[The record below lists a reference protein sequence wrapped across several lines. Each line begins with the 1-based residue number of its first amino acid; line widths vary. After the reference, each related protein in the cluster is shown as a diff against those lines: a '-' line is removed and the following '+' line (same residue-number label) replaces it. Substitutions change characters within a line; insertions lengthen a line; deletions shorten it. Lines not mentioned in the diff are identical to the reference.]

1 LGPQAGWNIPDSS
14 IRAGLEAT
22 VIPGRFQIL
31 DQHKAQAL
39 GFSNARVILDGAH
52 TEASANALACTLM
65 EYFPTAKLALVVG
78 MASDKDHFAFARSLL
93 EEAQP
98 HLVVTTRV
106 SVAGSLERSTSGA
119 ELAQSWCQA
128 AKSANMEV
136 ILQSVQQPFVD
147 HRNQNLATHNV
158 SRRTGSADKAAIM
171 AQDYTAETQ
180 TPVGSK
186 GSVVVLEAEK
196 MEAAISTAAKY
207 VEQRSDETQRIW
219 VVCIT
224 GSLHGVAT
232 VLSLLP

>member
-1 LGPQAGWNIPDSS
+1 
-14 IRAGLEAT
+14 
-22 VIPGRFQIL
+22 
-31 DQHKAQAL
+31 
-39 GFSNARVILDGAH
+39 
-52 TEASANALACTLM
+52 M
-65 EYFPTAKLALVVG
+65 
-78 MASDKDHFAFARSLL
+78 
-93 EEAQP
+93 
-98 HLVVTTRV
+98 VTTRV

-136 ILQSVQQPFVD
+136 ILQSVQQPLVD
-147 HRNQNLATHNV
+147 HGNQNLATHNV
-158 SRRTGSADKAAIM
+158 SHRTRTADKAAIM
-171 AQDYTAETQ
+171 AQDDTAEIQ

-196 MEAAISTAAKY
+196 MEAAISMVAKY

-232 VLSLLP
+232 ALSLLPR

>member
-1 LGPQAGWNIPDSS
+1 
-14 IRAGLEAT
+14 
-22 VIPGRFQIL
+22 
-31 DQHKAQAL
+31 
-39 GFSNARVILDGAH
+39 
-52 TEASANALACTLM
+52 M
-65 EYFPTAKLALVVG
+65 
-78 MASDKDHFAFARSLL
+78 
-93 EEAQP
+93 
-98 HLVVTTRV
+98 VTTRV

-136 ILQSVQQPFVD
+136 ILQSVQQPLVD
-147 HRNQNLATHNV
+147 HSNQNLATHNV
-158 SRRTGSADKAAIM
+158 SYRTRIADKAAIT
-171 AQDYTAETQ
+171 AQDYTAEIQ

-196 MEAAISTAAKY
+196 MEAAISMVAKY

-232 VLSLLP
+232 ALSLLPR

>member
-1 LGPQAGWNIPDSS
+1 
-14 IRAGLEAT
+14 
-22 VIPGRFQIL
+22 
-31 DQHKAQAL
+31 
-39 GFSNARVILDGAH
+39 
-52 TEASANALACTLM
+52 
-65 EYFPTAKLALVVG
+65 
-78 MASDKDHFAFARSLL
+78 
-93 EEAQP
+93 
-98 HLVVTTRV
+98 VVTTRV

-128 AKSANMEV
+128 AKSANMGV

-147 HRNQNLATHNV
+147 HNNQNLATHNV
-158 SRRTGSADKAAIM
+158 SRKTGSADKAAIM

-196 MEAAISTAAKY
+196 MEAAISMVAKY

-232 VLSLLP
+232 VLSLLS